1 MQNRAIPPRRLS
13 GIRALT
19 VLVGVLLGAG
29 HAVAQTPGAGEG
41 VIEGRVIAAESGK
54 PAGDA
59 FVSVP
64 GLDASAVTAADGSFA
79 MPNPDLMQFP
89 RRGFKQEVYVPH
101 REMVR
106 FMWGEVQPK
115 MAELLGMRESKYGRG
130 AGFSCRNCH
139 VRKDS

>member
-1 MQNRAIPPRRLS
+1 MQNRAIPPRRLG

-29 HAVAQTPGAGEG
+29 HAVAQAPGAGEG

-64 GLDASAVTAADGSFA
+64 GLDASAVTAADGSFRLVVPA
-79 MPNPDLMQFP
+79 GTHDIVIEKS
-89 RRGFKQEVYVPH
+89 GFGAEEVRDVA
-101 REMVR
+101 V
-106 FMWGEVQPK
+106 V
-115 MAELLGMRESKYGRG
+115 
-130 AGFSCRNCH
+130 AGQTVNTSA
-139 VRKDS
+139 